1 LNRPHRSQRP
11 DLSILATETGS
22 EKETKLHIKM
32 AEPVELVPIASDVA
46 DFELNKETFMTT
58 SARATESSKQTI
70 DVVPNSN
77 ADPAAVE
84 RRSSKQRSRMTNGTA
99 LLPDVDGRSAIARRF
114 KDISSAILADQGGAE
129 RCSESRRQLVRRF
142 AATAVLAEQMES
154 RLANGEQ
161 IDIQEHAL
169 LCSTLTRLA
178 QRIGIERR
186 ARDVTPPDPLQYARE
201 YDAS

>member
-1 LNRPHRSQRP
+1 M
-11 DLSILATETGS
+11 S
-22 EKETKLHIKM
+22 EKETKLHTKM
-32 AEPVELVPIASDVA
+32 AKPVKADTSNLRTASPQDTA
-46 DFELNKETFMTT
+46 DFH
-58 SARATESSKQTI
+58 
-70 DVVPNSN
+70 
-77 ADPAAVE
+77 E

-129 RCSESRRQLVRRF
+129 QCSESRLQLVRRF
-142 AATAVLAEQMES
+142 AAAAVLAEQMES

-161 IDIQEHAL
+161 IDVQEHAL

-186 ARDVTPPDPLQYARE
+186 ARDVTPPEPLQYARE

>member
-1 LNRPHRSQRP
+1 MPEMSLDSST
-11 DLSILATETGS
+11 D
-22 EKETKLHIKM
+22 
-32 AEPVELVPIASDVA
+32 
-46 DFELNKETFMTT
+46 
-58 SARATESSKQTI
+58 RAL
-70 DVVPNSN
+70 
-77 ADPAAVE
+77 VE
-84 RRSSKQRSRMTNGTA
+84 RRPSKQRSRLSNGTK
-99 LLPDVDGRSAIARRF
+99 LLPDLDGRSAMARRF
-114 KDISSAILADQGGAE
+114 KDITTAVLIDQGGADQ
-129 RCSESRRQLVRRF
+129 CSESRLQLVRRF
-142 AATAVLAEQMES
+142 AAAALLAEQMES

>member
-1 LNRPHRSQRP
+1 MSPSARIPGRSAAITRA
-11 DLSILATETGS
+11 ATERP
-22 EKETKLHIKM
+22 K
-32 AEPVELVPIASDVA
+32 
-46 DFELNKETFMTT
+46 
-58 SARATESSKQTI
+58 RAKNAA
-70 DVVPNSN
+70 PNSS
-77 ADPAAVE
+77 ADPAPVG

-114 KDISSAILADQGGAE
+114 KDITSGILADQGGADQ
-129 RCSESRRQLVRRF
+129 CSESRLQLVRRF
-142 AATAVLAEQMES
+142 AAAAVLAEQMES

-161 IDIQEHAL
+161 IDIQEYAL